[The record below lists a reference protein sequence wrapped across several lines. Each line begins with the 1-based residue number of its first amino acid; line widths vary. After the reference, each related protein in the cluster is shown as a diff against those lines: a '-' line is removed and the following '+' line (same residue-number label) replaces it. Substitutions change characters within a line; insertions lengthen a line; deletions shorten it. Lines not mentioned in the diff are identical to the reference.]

1 MDTGM
6 VSLRLIN
13 IAIGTIIFLFAT
25 YFIGMPMIYGLLN
38 SDGWLF
44 TCLLITTTGFFI
56 SMIWLFVDI
65 VKVPLYGLY
74 DQFTRRS
81 ENG

>member
-1 MDTGM
+1 M

-13 IAIGTIIFLFAT
+13 IAIGTIIFLCST
-25 YFIGMPMIYGLLN
+25 YFIGMLMIDGLLK
-38 SDGWLF
+38 SEGWLF
-44 TCLLITTTGFFI
+44 AWLLITTSGFFI

-65 VKVPLYGLY
+65 VRVPLYGLY

>member
-25 YFIGMPMIYGLLN
+25 YFIGMPMIDRLLN
-38 SDGWLF
+38 SEGWLF
-44 TCLLITTTGFFI
+44 TWLLITTSGFFI
-56 SMIWLFVDI
+56 SMIWLFIEI